1 MFRPRSLITWLLFLP
16 AFLALAR
23 PAHGQFLPE
32 PAGSDSIKQALVPV
46 AGYSSDI
53 GLMGGVLYSRYD
65 YTGNVRPFNNYIKS
79 TAVTSTK
86 GFVKVEGL
94 YEQTQT
100 FGRNI
105 RSSYQLFFNRLANN
119 NFFGIGNNSTYN
131 EQLWDDEYYFFE
143 SVSVSLDLAYRKP
156 LYEDTGSRFD
166 ILGGL
171 GLAYQIPYV
180 RQDNSSFNQRMPNG
194 SEGGFVNYLS
204 AGFVWENRDNE
215 FDPKTGNRAQLKI
228 RFAPKFASEY
238 ALTTFRLDLR
248 QYFYI
253 FDFLTIANRLE
264 ARHAAGDVPYWE
276 LSTLGDDFSLRGYPL
291 NRFQGNTSLSY
302 NLELRSWMFTFP
314 EYAVKIGVHLF
325 TDAGRVFTGEDD
337 AADLFEGYKQTLGF
351 GGALSL
357 FNPDFILRGEMGFS
371 ENVRRI
377 YVGIGY
383 TF

>member
-1 MFRPRSLITWLLFLP
+1 MKGRIRNILWLLIP
-16 AFLALAR
+16 AVLILNGSVQA
-23 PAHGQFLPE
+23 QFLPE
-32 PAGSDSIKQALVPV
+32 PAGSDSIRQALVPV

-94 YEQTQT
+94 YEQTET
-100 FGRNI
+100 FGRDI

-119 NFFGIGNNSTYN
+119 NFFGIGNNTSYS
-131 EQLWDDEYYFFE
+131 EQLWDNEYYFFE
-143 SVSVSLDLAYRKP
+143 SINLSLDLAFRKP
-156 LYEDTGSRFD
+156 LYNDLDSRFD
-166 ILGGL
+166 LLIGL
-171 GLAYQIPYV
+171 GMSYQIPYV
-180 RQDNSSFNQRMPNG
+180 RQANSSFNRRMPNG
-194 SEGGFVNYLS
+194 SKGGFVNYLS
-204 AGFVWENRDNE
+204 GGFVWENRDNE
-215 FDPKTGNRAQLKI
+215 FDPKSGNRVQLKI
-228 RFAPKFASEY
+228 RMAPKFASEY
-238 ALTTFRLDLR
+238 GLTVFRLDLR
-248 QYFYI
+248 QYFYV

-264 ARHAAGDVPYWE
+264 ARHAAGNIPYWE
-276 LSTLGDDFSLRGYPL
+276 LSTLGDDYSLRGYPL
-291 NRFQGNTSLSY
+291 NRFQGNSSLSF

-314 EYAVKIGVHLF
+314 EYAVKIGVHFF

-337 AADLFEGYKQTLGF
+337 AADLLKGYKQTIGL

-371 ENVRRI
+371 EDVSRI

>member
-1 MFRPRSLITWLLFLP
+1 MAERRLVFIWWLLLP
-16 AFLALAR
+16 ALLIPAGLANA
-23 PAHGQFLPE
+23 QFLPK

-53 GLMGGVLYSRYD
+53 GLMGGILYSRYD
-65 YTGNVRPFNNYIKS
+65 YTGNIQPFNNYIKAS
-79 TAVTSTK
+79 AVTSTK
-86 GFVKVEGL
+86 GFVKVEGW

-105 RSSYQLFFNRLANN
+105 RSSYQLFLNRLANN
-119 NFFGIGNNSTYN
+119 NFFGIGNNSTYS

-143 SVSVSLDLAYRKP
+143 SVNLSLDIAYRKP
-156 LYEDTGSRFD
+156 LYKDADSRFD

-171 GLAYQIPYV
+171 GTSYQVPHV
-180 RQDNSSFNQRMPNG
+180 RQENSSFNRRMPNG
-194 SEGGFVNYLS
+194 SDGGFVNYLS
-204 AGFVWENRDNE
+204 TGFVWENRDNE
-215 FDPKTGNRAQLKI
+215 FDPHSGNRVQFKI
-228 RFAPKFASEY
+228 RFAPGFASEY
-238 ALTTFRLDLR
+238 ALTTFRLDMR
-248 QYFYI
+248 QYFYV

-264 ARHAAGDVPYWE
+264 ARHAAGDVPFWE
-276 LSTLGDDFSLRGYPL
+276 LSTLGDDYSLRGYPL
-291 NRFQGNTSLSY
+291 NRFQGNSSLSY

-325 TDAGRVFTGEDD
+325 TDAGRVFTEEND
-337 AADLFEGYKQTLGF
+337 AADLFEGYKQTVGF

-357 FNPDFILRGEMGFS
+357 FSPDFILRGEMGFS
-371 ENVRRI
+371 EDVSRI

>member
-1 MFRPRSLITWLLFLP
+1 MTERRAQILWLLLLP
-16 AFLALAR
+16 ALLLLAEPVHA
-23 PAHGQFLPE
+23 QFLPK

-53 GLMGGVLYSRYD
+53 GLMGGILYSRYD
-65 YTGNVRPFNNYIKS
+65 YTGNIPPFNNYIKS
-79 TAVTSTK
+79 TGVISTK
-86 GFVKVEGL
+86 GFVKIEGL
-94 YEQTQT
+94 YEKTRT
-100 FGRNI
+100 FNRNI
-105 RSSYQLFFNRLANN
+105 RSSYQLFFSRLANN

-131 EQLWDDEYYFFE
+131 EQLWDNEYYFFE
-143 SVSVSLDLAYRKP
+143 SINLSLDLAFRKP
-156 LYEDTGSRFD
+156 LYKDVDSHFD
-166 ILGGL
+166 LLGGL
-171 GLAYQIPYV
+171 GTGYQIPYV
-180 RQDNSSFNQRMPNG
+180 RQDNSSFNQIMPNG

-215 FDPKTGNRAQLKI
+215 FDPQAGNRAQLKI
-228 RFAPKFASEY
+228 RFAPKYLSEY
-238 ALTTFRLDLR
+238 ALTTFKLDLR
-248 QYFYI
+248 QYFYV
-253 FDFLTIANRLE
+253 FDFLTIANRLQ
-264 ARHAAGDVPYWE
+264 ARHAAGNVPYWE
-276 LSTLGDDFSLRGYPL
+276 LSTLGDDYSLRGYPL
-291 NRFQGNTSLSY
+291 NRFQGNSSISY

-337 AADLFEGYKQTLGF
+337 AADLFEGYKQTVGI

-371 ENVRRI
+371 DDVSRI

>member
-1 MFRPRSLITWLLFLP
+1 MTGCSRVIWTLLVPVLLLP
-16 AFLALAR
+16 VWT
-23 PAHGQFLPE
+23 AHAQFLPE
-32 PAGSDSIKQALVPV
+32 PAGRDSIKNALVPV
-46 AGYSSDI
+46 AGYSSDV

-100 FGRNI
+100 FGSNI
-105 RSSYQLFFNRLANN
+105 RSSYQLFFSRLANN
-119 NFFGIGNNSTYN
+119 NFFGIGNNTTYRD
-131 EQLWDDEYYFFE
+131 QLWDDEYYYFE
-143 SVSVSLDLAYRKP
+143 SISLSLDLVFRKP
-156 LYEDTGSRFD
+156 IYKDFGSRFD
-166 ILGGL
+166 ILAGL
-171 GLAYQIPYV
+171 GTSYQIPYV
-180 RQDNSSFNQRMPNG
+180 RQSNSSFNLSMPNG
-194 SEGGFVNYLS
+194 SKGGFVNYLS
-204 AGFVWENRDNE
+204 TGFIWENRDNE
-215 FDPKTGNRAQLKI
+215 FVPQKGNRAEFEI
-228 RFAPKFASEY
+228 RFAPKYLSEY

-248 QYFYI
+248 QYFYL

-264 ARHAAGDVPYWE
+264 ARHASGDVPYWQ
-276 LSTLGDDFSLRGYPL
+276 LSTLGDDYSLRGYPL
-291 NRFQGNTSLSY
+291 NRFQGNSSISY

-325 TDAGRVFTGEDD
+325 TDAGRVFTGEDV
-337 AADLFEGYKQTLGF
+337 AADLFRGYKQTAGF

-371 ENVRRI
+371 EDVKRI

>member
-1 MFRPRSLITWLLFLP
+1 MAGRTLIKGLLLIPVFMIPAWLGH
-16 AFLALAR
+16 A
-23 PAHGQFLPE
+23 QIMPE
-32 PAGSDSIKQALVPV
+32 PVGSDSIKKALVPV
-46 AGYSSDI
+46 AGYSSDV
-53 GLMGGVLYSRYD
+53 GLMGGILFSRYD
-65 YTGNVRPFNNYIKS
+65 YTGNIRPFNNYIKS

-100 FGRNI
+100 FGSNI
-105 RSSYQLFFNRLANN
+105 RSSYRLFFNRLATNS
-119 NFFGIGNNSTYN
+119 FFGIGNNTTYS
-131 EQLWDDEYYFFE
+131 EQLWDNEYYYFE
-143 SVSVSLDLAYRKP
+143 SVSLSLDLSFRKP
-156 LYEDTGSRFD
+156 LYQDFDSRFD
-166 ILGGL
+166 ILAGL
-171 GLAYQIPYV
+171 GTGYQIPYV
-180 RQDNSSFNQRMPNG
+180 RQPNSSFNRMMPNG
-194 SEGGFVNYLS
+194 NEGGFVNYLS

-215 FDPKTGNRAQLKI
+215 FDPSTGNRAQLKI
-228 RFAPKFASEY
+228 RFAPKYLSEY

-248 QYFYI
+248 QYFYV

-264 ARHAAGDVPYWE
+264 ARHAAGDVPYWQ
-276 LSTLGDDFSLRGYPL
+276 LSTLGDDYSLRGYPL
-291 NRFQGNTSLSY
+291 NRFQGNSSLSY

-337 AADLFEGYKQTLGF
+337 AADLVKGYKQTFGF

-371 ENVRRI
+371 EDVSRI